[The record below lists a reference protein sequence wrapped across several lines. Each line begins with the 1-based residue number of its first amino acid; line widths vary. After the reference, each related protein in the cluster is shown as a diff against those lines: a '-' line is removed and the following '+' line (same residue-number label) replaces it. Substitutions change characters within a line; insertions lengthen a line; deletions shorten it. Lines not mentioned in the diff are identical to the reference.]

1 MKQLSQVSS
10 TPAKAA
16 YWEDSQLDKDFDG
29 DMSESKDLNQANF
42 NFSQVKQ

>member
-1 MKQLSQVSS
+1 MQVGSNVAPPR
-10 TPAKAA
+10 TA
-16 YWEDSQLDKDFDG
+16 YWEESQQDKDFEG